1 MAVKVVM
8 LNTREDVITDVLE
21 LSVPE
26 GDDQQKVIGYRMQ
39 KPCQIWMH
47 FENIPTTP
55 GDDSQLG
62 HLKLKPFSQLSAD
75 ESIDIKV
82 DDVLAIVEPIPQA
95 KNLYEKYV
103 VGNTIPTNKTDD
115 QTNSTDES
123 TDSDQS
129 N

>member
-21 LSVPE
+21 LSVPA
-26 GDDQQKVIGYRMQ
+26 GDDQKVIGYRLQ
-39 KPCQIWMH
+39 KPCQIWMQY
-47 FENIPTTP
+47 ENIATTP
-55 GDDSQLG
+55 GNDSQLG
-62 HLKLKPFSQLSAD
+62 HLKLKPFTSLSAD
-75 ESIDIKV
+75 ESIDIKA

-103 VGNTIPTNKTDD
+103 IGNQKPTNETDD

-123 TDSDQS
+123 TDSD
-129 N
+129 

>member
-26 GDDQQKVIGYRMQ
+26 GDVQKVIGYRLQ

-47 FENIPTTP
+47 YENIATTP
-55 GDDSQLG
+55 GNDSQLG

-82 DDVLAIVEPIPQA
+82 HDVLAIVEPIPQA

-103 VGNTIPTNKTDD
+103 IGNSTPTNETDD

-123 TDSDQS
+123 TDSD
-129 N
+129 

>member
-21 LSVPE
+21 LAVPE
-26 GDDQQKVIGYRMQ
+26 GDDQKVIGYRLQ

-47 FENIPTTP
+47 YENVATTP
-55 GDDSQLG
+55 GNDSQLG
-62 HLKLKPFSQLSAD
+62 HLKLKPFTSLSAD
-75 ESIDIKV
+75 ESIDIKA

-103 VGNTIPTNKTDD
+103 IGNQKPTNETDD

-123 TDSDQS
+123 TDSD
-129 N
+129 

>member
-26 GDDQQKVIGYRMQ
+26 GDDQKVIGYRLQ
-39 KPCQIWMH
+39 KPCQIWMDYQ
-47 FENIPTTP
+47 NVATTP
-55 GDDSQLG
+55 GNDSQLG
-62 HLKLKPFSQLSAD
+62 RLKLKPFTSLSSD
-75 ESIDIKV
+75 ESIDIKA

-103 VGNTIPTNKTDD
+103 IGNQKPTNETDD

-123 TDSDQS
+123 TDSD
-129 N
+129 

>member
-21 LSVPE
+21 LSVPA
-26 GDDQQKVIGYRMQ
+26 GDDQKVIGYRLQ

-47 FENIPTTP
+47 YENIATTP
-55 GDDSQLG
+55 GNDSQLG
-62 HLKLKPFSQLSAD
+62 HLKLKPFTALSAD
-75 ESIDIKV
+75 ESIDIKA

-103 VGNTIPTNKTDD
+103 IGNQTPTNETDD

-123 TDSDQS
+123 TDSD
-129 N
+129 